1 MRILL
6 DTHIYLWW
14 LDDSPQLSPATHT
27 MIREAETVYISSA
40 TLWEA
45 VIKIGLGKLE
55 ADPAELVTG
64 IRESGFEPLPITPE
78 HALALTGLA
87 NHHKDPFDRMLIA
100 QAISEPLRLV
110 TMDRVL
116 SAYSELVIQV

>member
-14 LDDSPQLSPATHT
+14 LEDSPQLSRTART
-27 MIREAETVYISSA
+27 MILEAETVYISSA

-45 VIKIGLGKLE
+45 NIKIGLGKLA
-55 ADPAELVTG
+55 ADPSKLVTG
-64 IRESGFEPLPITPE
+64 IRESGFEPLSITPE
-78 HALALTGLA
+78 HTLALPGLA

-110 TMDRVL
+110 TMDGAL
-116 SAYSELVIQV
+116 SVYSELVIQV

>member
-1 MRILL
+1 MSILL

-14 LDDSPQLSPATHT
+14 LEDSPQLSQTARA
-27 MIREAETVYISSA
+27 MIREAETVYTSSA

-45 VIKIGLGKLE
+45 VIKIGLRKLE

-78 HALALTGLA
+78 HTLALPRLA

-100 QAISEPLRLV
+100 QAISEPLRLL
-110 TMDRVL
+110 TMDGVL
-116 SAYSELVIQV
+116 SAYSDLVIQV

>member
-14 LDDSPQLSPATHT
+14 LDDSPLLSPTARK
-27 MIREAETVYISSA
+27 IIESA
-40 TLWEA
+40 AIVHVSAASIWEA

-55 ADPAELVTG
+55 ADPADLVAG

-78 HALALTGLA
+78 HTLALMGLA
-87 NHHKDPFDRMLIA
+87 DHHKDPFDRILIA
-100 QAISEPLRLV
+100 QSLTEPLRL
-110 TMDRVL
+110 L
-116 SAYSELVIQV
+116 SGDSLLSQYSELVIKV

>member
-14 LDDSPQLSPATHT
+14 LDDSPQLSPAARK
-27 MIREAETVYISSA
+27 IIEEAEIVYVSA
-40 TLWEA
+40 ASIWEA

-55 ADPAELVTG
+55 AEPADLVAG

-78 HALALTGLA
+78 HTLTLSRLAD
-87 NHHKDPFDRMLIA
+87 HHKDPFDRMLLS
-100 QAISEPLRLV
+100 QSLTEPLRLI
-110 TMDRVL
+110 TADAL
-116 SAYSELVIQV
+116 LPAYSELVTRV

>member
-14 LDDSPQLSPATHT
+14 LDDSPQLSQAART

-45 VIKIGLGKLE
+45 VIKIGLGKLD
-55 ADPAELVTG
+55 ADPADLVTG

-78 HALALTGLA
+78 HTLVLPRLA

-100 QAISEPLRLV
+100 QAISEPLRLI
-110 TMDRVL
+110 TMDGVL

>member
-14 LDDSPQLSPATHT
+14 LDDSPLLSPTARK
-27 MIREAETVYISSA
+27 MIEEAEIVYVSA
-40 TLWEA
+40 ASIWET

-55 ADPAELVTG
+55 ADPADLVAG

-78 HALALTGLA
+78 HTLALSRLA
-87 NHHKDPFDRMLIA
+87 DHHKDPFDRMLLSQSIT
-100 QAISEPLRLV
+100 EPLRLI
-110 TMDRVL
+110 TADAL
-116 SAYSELVIQV
+116 LPAYSELVTRV

>member
-14 LDDSPQLSPATHT
+14 LDDSPLLSTSARQ
-27 MIREAETVYISSA
+27 IIEEAEIVYVSA
-40 TLWEA
+40 ASIWEA

-55 ADPAELVTG
+55 ADPADLVAG

-78 HALALTGLA
+78 HTLALSRLA
-87 NHHKDPFDRMLIA
+87 GHHKDPFDRMLLS
-100 QAISEPLRLV
+100 QSLTEPLRLI
-110 TMDRVL
+110 TADAL
-116 SAYSELVIQV
+116 LPAYSELVTRV